1 MNEFNVGELKV
12 VEITKGIYNTYYR
25 GALAHEGLHSKTPY
39 FNDEVSE
46 VVKQIKE
53 LEKKEKII
61 KLNNSPIDIG
71 GSKSTY
77 PVRLT
82 QALITK
88 LQYLKLSNG
97 TNITSFINEAIA
109 EKLEK
114 EGLL

>member
-12 VEITKGIYNTYYR
+12 IEITKGIYNTYYR

-46 VVKQIKE
+46 VVRQIKE
-53 LEKKEKII
+53 LEKIDKIAR
-61 KLNNSPIDIG
+61 LNNSPIDIN
-71 GSKSTY
+71 SIKVPY
-77 PVRLT
+77 PCRLH
-82 QALITK
+82 QSLINK
-88 LQYLKLSNG
+88 IQSLKMSNG
-97 TNITSFINEAIA
+97 INITSFINEAIA